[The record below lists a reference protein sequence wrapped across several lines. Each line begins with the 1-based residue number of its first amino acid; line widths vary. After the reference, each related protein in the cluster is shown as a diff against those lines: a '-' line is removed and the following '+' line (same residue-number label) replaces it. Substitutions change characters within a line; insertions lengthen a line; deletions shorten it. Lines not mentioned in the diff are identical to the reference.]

1 MKKMTWKTITALTL
15 TVGLMIQPVSA
26 AYAAEGD
33 WLVEEAGEVI
43 TEDVWSE
50 DYGAA
55 DETDYAGG
63 AEDDIREEVFE
74 ESEDMLYSEEQ
85 SAAEPFGMDEGYVTE
100 DGSLPAELWTDI
112 PQNTDSMADDTV
124 LFDEETVTED
134 TVSEDSAG
142 TDESA
147 NADITEAGSDE
158 AAGEYLISEG
168 LLPGTDELIGEGG
181 QNLLA
186 AADAAAADDSV
197 VVEEELS
204 LEETAGI
211 DGAVDNSGEL
221 FEKLAEIEFYGSV
234 LEEEKGDSAGEAINF
249 ASADPDFAAVNYLSG
264 INLELYNANL
274 TELKKISSG
283 SRESAVIEITDAS
296 LGKTEMTATAA
307 ELGVPILTVKDGKT
321 VITDEAKTALTAK
334 YSDRYAYSAQ
344 TLLNA
349 FLADLPYDLYWFNK
363 ASGQGGMKL
372 QRMGKYSAPK
382 DGTKLT
388 LTNARYVFSYTV
400 STEYARNGET
410 YVGQCQ
416 CDRDETCF
424 QRGQG

>member
-134 TVSEDSAG
+134 IVSEDTAG
-142 TDESA
+142 ADEPA

-158 AAGEYLISEG
+158 AAGEYLIRK
-168 LLPGTDELIGEGG
+168 
-181 QNLLA
+181 
-186 AADAAAADDSV
+186 DSCP
-197 VVEEELS
+197 E
-204 LEETAGI
+204 
-211 DGAVDNSGEL
+211 
-221 FEKLAEIEFYGSV
+221 
-234 LEEEKGDSAGEAINF
+234 
-249 ASADPDFAAVNYLSG
+249 
-264 INLELYNANL
+264 
-274 TELKKISSG
+274 
-283 SRESAVIEITDAS
+283 
-296 LGKTEMTATAA
+296 
-307 ELGVPILTVKDGKT
+307 
-321 VITDEAKTALTAK
+321 
-334 YSDRYAYSAQ
+334 
-344 TLLNA
+344 
-349 FLADLPYDLYWFNK
+349 
-363 ASGQGGMKL
+363 
-372 QRMGKYSAPK
+372 RM
-382 DGTKLT
+382 
-388 LTNARYVFSYTV
+388 N
-400 STEYARNGET
+400 
-410 YVGQCQ
+410 
-416 CDRDETCF
+416 
-424 QRGQG
+424 